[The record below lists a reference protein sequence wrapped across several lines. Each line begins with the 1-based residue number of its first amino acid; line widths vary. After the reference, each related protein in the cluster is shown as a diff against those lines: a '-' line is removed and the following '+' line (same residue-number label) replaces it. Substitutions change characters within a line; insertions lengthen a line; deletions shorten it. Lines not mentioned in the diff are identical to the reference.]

1 MVSKLSP
8 EFRHAPSPR
17 NRFIPDFLVNEFSTL
32 EPLPVVEMPQQWPDW
47 TPNWLIAT
55 VEATVESSQYSP
67 WSTPRDSV
75 ISRSGGSV
83 ARRRSRRYTSI
94 YEDCIDI
101 PDTTRGSPTYRLSSR
116 QATDRNSGIAES
128 LPSPS
133 SIARPEKK
141 PDASEVDRIGP
152 SLRRPL
158 SPFSTAGSQSQSTQ
172 DLAAFL
178 SSLTHSSEHI
188 TEVTPT
194 AESHTVTIPSA
205 TWPTGITQGRK
216 TGKPQM
222 LRSSALVAKEDAK
235 EDDSQYPT
243 TWVATTITIGIC
255 LVSFATAVD
264 NTIISQ

>member
-1 MVSKLSP
+1 
-8 EFRHAPSPR
+8 
-17 NRFIPDFLVNEFSTL
+17 
-32 EPLPVVEMPQQWPDW
+32 MPQQWPDW

-101 PDTTRGSPTYRLSSR
+101 PDNARGSPVYRLSSR
-116 QATDRNSGIAES
+116 QAIDRNSGFADI
-128 LPSPS
+128 PRSPS
-133 SIARPEKK
+133 SIARPEKR
-141 PDASEVDRIGP
+141 PDASEDDRIAP

-158 SPFSTAGSQSQSTQ
+158 SPLSTAGSQSQSTQ

-178 SSLTHSSEHI
+178 SSLTHSAEHT
-188 TEVTPT
+188 TEVTSA
-194 AESHTVTIPSA
+194 AESNTLAIPPA
-205 TWPTGITQGRK
+205 TWSTETTHGSKAGTTQ
-216 TGKPQM
+216 KP
-222 LRSSALVAKEDAK
+222 RRPALVPNEDVK

-264 NTIISQ
+264 NTIISQSSPRYLRSER

>member
-1 MVSKLSP
+1 
-8 EFRHAPSPR
+8 
-17 NRFIPDFLVNEFSTL
+17 
-32 EPLPVVEMPQQWPDW
+32 MPQQWPDW

-83 ARRRSRRYTSI
+83 ARRRSRHYTSI
-94 YEDCIDI
+94 YEDCVDI
-101 PDTTRGSPTYRLSSR
+101 PDSTRGSPIYRLNSR

-128 LPSPS
+128 PRSPS
-133 SIARPEKK
+133 SLARPEKK
-141 PDASEVDRIGP
+141 PDASEDDRIAP

-158 SPFSTAGSQSQSTQ
+158 SPLSMTGSQSQSTQ

-178 SSLTHSSEHI
+178 SSLTHTSEHI
-188 TEVTPT
+188 TEVPFVS
-194 AESHTVTIPSA
+194 ESNTVTIPSA
-205 TWPTGITQGRK
+205 TWPAEISQRPNAGTTQLPR
-216 TGKPQM
+216 
-222 LRSSALVAKEDAK
+222 RSALVASEEVK

-264 NTIISQ
+264 NTIISQSNLGHSREIYANRSFLLTSYRYSQHNQ